1 MHLCRHDYVLRT
13 SIKVCLGHT
22 ADFVWSN
29 FDQDDIENIQIN
41 SLTDL
46 DCFVAER
53 FNLPLR
59 LNRYQGSFGTGCVE
73 FRKL

>member
-1 MHLCRHDYVLRT
+1 ME
-13 SIKVCLGHT
+13 
-22 ADFVWSN
+22 SN

-59 LNRYQGSFGTGCVE
+59 PYSRDIRAALELVAWNL
-73 FRKL
+73 KL

>member
-1 MHLCRHDYVLRT
+1 ME
-13 SIKVCLGHT
+13 
-22 ADFVWSN
+22 SN

-53 FNLPLR
+53 FNLPCVHTQQISGQLWNWLR
-59 LNRYQGSFGTGCVE
+59 GI
-73 FRKL
+73 